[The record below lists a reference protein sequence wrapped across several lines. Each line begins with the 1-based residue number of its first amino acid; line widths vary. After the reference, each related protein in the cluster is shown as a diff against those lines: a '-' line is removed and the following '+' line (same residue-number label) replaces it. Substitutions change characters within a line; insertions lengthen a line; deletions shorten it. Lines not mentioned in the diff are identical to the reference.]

1 MLTAPVHSSGLL
13 DSPSHPSEV
22 PMVHSSEATKLMD
35 AAKALRPRILA
46 DRERIEAGRRL
57 PEDLAREL
65 ARAGFF
71 RIYLPAAYGGL
82 DLTPL
87 AATEIFEELARADAS
102 VAWCVWNGNTYWTTT
117 RWPKEVAEAIFAD
130 PNVILANST
139 RPSGRAMVVE
149 GGYRVSGRWS
159 LVSGCQ
165 LSAWFILMCIVHE
178 NGKPRL
184 LQSGEPESRFML
196 CPAADCDIVDTWNV
210 SGLRGTGSHDVAVQ
224 DRFVPASYASF
235 HTDPLVLTDPR
246 CQLPHSSRITPG
258 LGAMALGIARSA
270 IEALIDLAGAKRHE
284 RTNQSLSQDRGA
296 QTRLAQA
303 EALVSSARLFLF
315 DTVERVWHEA
325 LAGREATVEARV
337 LSRLA
342 SWHAVTS
349 ACQAVDLVYLTG
361 GATSLY
367 ESCPIERAF
376 RDVHA
381 ITQHIG
387 VHPRLLETTGRV
399 LFGLEPDVPKFML

>member
-1 MLTAPVHSSGLL
+1 
-13 DSPSHPSEV
+13 
-22 PMVHSSEATKLMD
+22 MVHSAEATKLME

-46 DRERIEAGRRL
+46 DRQRIEAGRRL
-57 PEDLAREL
+57 PEDLTREL

-71 RIYLPAAYGGL
+71 RIFLPAAYGGL
-82 DLTPL
+82 DLTPM
-87 AATEIFEELARADAS
+87 AATEVFEELARVDAS
-102 VAWCVWNGNTYWTTT
+102 VAWCVWNGNTYWTTV
-117 RWPKEVAEAIFAD
+117 RWPREVGQAIFAD
-130 PNVILANST
+130 PDTILANST

-149 GGYRVSGRWS
+149 RGYRVSGRWS

-184 LQSGEPESRFML
+184 LPSGEPELRFML
-196 CPAADCDIVDTWNV
+196 CPATDCDIVDTWTV
-210 SGLRGTGSHDVAVQ
+210 SGLRGTGSHDVVVQ
-224 DRFVPASYASF
+224 DRFVPDSYASF

-246 CQLPHSSRITPG
+246 YKLPHSSRITPG

-284 RTNQSLSQDRGA
+284 RTSQSLSQDRGA

-315 DTVERVWHEA
+315 DTVERVWHDV
-325 LAGREATVEARV
+325 LTGREATVEDRV
-337 LSRLA
+337 LGRLA

-387 VHPRLLETTGRV
+387 VHPRLLETAGRV
-399 LFGLEPDVPKFML
+399 LFGLEPDVPTLML